1 MGAAYGT
8 AKSGTGI
15 AAMAVMRP
23 EAIMKSIIP
32 VVMAGRVG
40 RICNVCESYSLNI
53 VRYYRHL
60 RSGCGSSHRRSA
72 DEHGIH
78 FIPVSVNSL
87 NILWITSISPGALF
101 TWVPGCQSGCLVWPQ
116 ATLSEWWVTPGC
128 GARPSSPG
136 SSSAWSWF
144 SSSPRSWDF
153 TGSSWQS
160 IFTPRNKKRKNKMI
174 EF

>member
-40 RICNVCESYSLNI
+40 RICNVCDSYSLNI

-87 NILWITSISPGALF
+87 NILWITPISPGALF
-101 TWVPGCQSGCLVWPQ
+101 TWAPGCQSGCLVWPQ

-128 GARPSSPG
+128 GARPSSLG
-136 SSSAWSWF
+136 SSSA
-144 SSSPRSWDF
+144 
-153 TGSSWQS
+153 
-160 IFTPRNKKRKNKMI
+160 
-174 EF
+174 